1 MNQQQ
6 IKYLIAQ
13 MRKVYNI
20 EDKTIGEV
28 KRIYL

>member
-6 IKYLIAQ
+6 IKYLISQ
-13 MRKVYNI
+13 MRKVYTTD
-20 EDKTIGEV
+20 DKTIGEV